1 MALPKLN
8 SSPSYE
14 TVVPSTGQKILF
26 RPFLVKEQKN
36 LLIAMETQD
45 RKDLVRAIIDTI
57 QACSI
62 TDIEGELT
70 TFDVDYLFTMIRAKS
85 VGESSDVSMSCTE
98 CGTDNTVKVQI
109 DTVELSSDIK
119 DAFIPITEQIKV
131 KMKYPTYEEF
141 LGNEKLFSSTSFTE
155 SLLELIIVCMDSIL
169 TEEER
174 FSIKDESK
182 EEVIN
187 FIESMTSEQF
197 EKIAE
202 FVTDIPAVSQTGKFN
217 CSGCGKE
224 NDYILKGMDD
234 FF

>member
-14 TVVPSTGQKILF
+14 TTIPSTGKQVFF

-45 RKDLVRAIIDTI
+45 QKDLVRAIVSTI
-57 QACSI
+57 NACVAS
-62 TDIEGELT
+62 DIEDELT
-70 TFDVDYLFTMIRAKS
+70 TFDVDYLFTMIRSKS
-85 VGESSDVSMSCTE
+85 VGESSEVSMKCVE
-98 CGTDNTVKVQI
+98 CETDNPVNVQLDTIKLNNEVKNV
-109 DTVELSSDIK
+109 
-119 DAFIPITEQIKV
+119 FIPITEEIKV
-131 KMKYPTYEEF
+131 KMKYPTYDEF
-141 LGNEKLFSSTSFTE
+141 LQNEKLFNSTSFTE
-155 SLLELIIVCMDSIL
+155 SLLELIIVCIDSII

-187 FIESMTSEQF
+187 FIESMTTAQF
-197 EKIAE
+197 DMIAE
-202 FVTDIPAVSQTGKFN
+202 FVTNIPAISQTGKFT
-217 CSGCGKE
+217 CSNCGKE
-224 NDYILKGMDD
+224 NDYLLKGMDD